1 MSVDTIIPISK
12 ENWSPFPIY
21 AIMFDRFLGP
31 LLTISVNRNSKYEF
45 EKNLM
50 ILKGGNQKS

>member
-21 AIMFDRFLGP
+21 AIKFDSFLAP

-45 EKNLM
+45 EKSLM
-50 ILKGGNQKS
+50 VLKG